1 MATAEVK
8 ISELPE
14 EVTSDGLKIYGPASY
29 ETQVAILSQYLHTL
43 KGKHDIASGE
53 KRDEILETIRDFI
66 EYKSQQDK
74 KNPKWKDISD
84 NDVWMAAEN
93 PLENDLFADFFK
105 VPFPAPKNPK
115 FTFIDL
121 FAGIGGFRI
130 AMQELGG
137 KCVYSSEFDAQAQ
150 RSYFANYGEVP
161 FGDITK
167 INVEDI
173 PDFDVLAGGFP
184 CQPFSS
190 IGKREGFKHKTQ
202 GTLFFYIAE
211 IIKAKQPKAFILENV
226 TGLLTHDEGRTY
238 ETIMDVLQN
247 ELNYNVK
254 AQVLNSANFGV
265 PQERKRLYFIGFRKD
280 IYSSEIKFPDGNEKK
295 VGIGQF
301 VEKDAKGPSISKH
314 LQQTYIFKKDDGHP
328 EIIDSNSDFPV
339 KTLCASYHKIQ
350 RITGTFVRG
359 GETGLRLLTE
369 NECKAIMG
377 YPKEFKVPV
386 SRTQMYHQ
394 FGNSVAVPVVEKLA
408 EKIVSNL

>member
-1 MATAEVK
+1 MGRIANYSV
-8 ISELPE
+8 
-14 EVTSDGLKIYGPASY
+14 LK
-29 ETQVAILSQYLHTL
+29 QYLPKENFEENFALLSHYIQLQGTEI
-43 KGKHDIASGE
+43 GKKYEKAIIANNVDLNLIPKKS
-53 KRDEILETIRDFI
+53 DFNSI
-66 EYKSQQDK
+66 NNIPYVNKEQ
-74 KNPKWKDISD
+74 
-84 NDVWMAAEN
+84 
-93 PLENDLFADFFK
+93 
-105 VPFPAPKNPK
+105 K

-121 FAGIGGFRI
+121 FAGIGGFRM
-130 AMQELGG
+130 ALQNCGG
-137 KCVYSSEFDAQAQ
+137 ECVFSSEWDESAKQT
-150 RSYFANYGEVP
+150 YFANYGEVP

-167 INVEDI
+167 INVNDI

-211 IIKAKQPKAFILENV
+211 IIKAKKPKAFILENV
-226 TGLLTHDEGRTY
+226 TGLKTHDEGRTFD
-238 ETIMDVLQN
+238 TIMDVLEK
-247 ELNYNVK
+247 ELKY
-254 AQVLNSANFGV
+254 QVTPVVFNSADFGV
-265 PQERKRLYFIGFRKD
+265 PQERKRLYFIGFRENIDTSK
-280 IYSSEIKFPDGNEKK
+280 YKLPEENTKH

-314 LQQTYIFKKDDGHP
+314 LQDSYIFKKNDGHP
-328 EIIDSNSDFPV
+328 EIIDENYDKPV

-350 RITGTFVRG
+350 RITGTFVKG

-394 FGNSVAVPVVEKLA
+394 FGNSVAVPVVEKIA
-408 EKIVSNL
+408 QSIVSIL

>member
-1 MATAEVK
+1 MARTTNYSVLKKYLPKEQFDENYALISHYIQLQGTEKAEK
-8 ISELPE
+8 YEKEIIAKNIDLSLLPRKNDFNKALE
-14 EVTSDGLKIYGPASY
+14 IPYTNK
-29 ETQVAILSQYLHTL
+29 
-43 KGKHDIASGE
+43 GE
-53 KRDEILETIRDFI
+53 KF
-66 EYKSQQDK
+66 S
-74 KNPKWKDISD
+74 
-84 NDVWMAAEN
+84 
-93 PLENDLFADFFK
+93 
-105 VPFPAPKNPK
+105 
-115 FTFIDL
+115 FIDL
-121 FAGIGGFRI
+121 FAGIGGFRM
-130 AMQELGG
+130 ALQNCGG
-137 KCVYSSEFDAQAQ
+137 ECVFSSEWDESAKQT
-150 RSYFANYGEVP
+150 YFANYGEVP

-280 IYSSEIKFPDGNEKK
+280 VYSSEIKFPDGNEKK

-377 YPKEFKVPV
+377 YPRDFKIPV

-408 EKIVSNL
+408 EEIVSNL